1 MTTLDD
7 TKKMT
12 NLNTAVLDVMKQNQ
26 DLYKSDLEAQFAKYM
41 IAPEAEAEQATQA
54 EVEASLADNAID
66 VQDPVTAAVD
76 VDPDDII
83 DGASGISN
91 DE

>member
-1 MTTLDD
+1 MH
-7 TKKMT
+7 
-12 NLNTAVLDVMKQNQ
+12 
-26 DLYKSDLEAQFAKYM
+26 
-41 IAPEAEAEQATQA
+41 PEPEAEQATQD

-83 DGASGISN
+83 DGASGIF
-91 DE
+91 